1 MQIAS
6 LQEGQFEL
14 VKSLGNLR
22 GVYENLKKSAAD
34 FKGVLLDLK
43 IEEGLVK
50 LLNNEFGASVEWLET
65 VLKLPQA
72 KFQGESYKLEDT
84 AVV

>member
-1 MQIAS
+1 LKEDVKEIKVQIAS

-34 FKGVLLDLK
+34 FKV
-43 IEEGLVK
+43 
-50 LLNNEFGASVEWLET
+50 S
-65 VLKLPQA
+65 
-72 KFQGESYKLEDT
+72 S
-84 AVV
+84 